1 MPERMQGVSKGVL
14 QGVER
19 VEEAVS
25 ERTPEFFKSPLGG
38 IELWA
43 VRWKQ
48 KRLDVV
54 GPNDFGAAV
63 T

>member
-1 MPERMQGVSKGVL
+1 MSKETVG
-14 QGVER
+14 
-19 VEEAVS
+19 
-25 ERTPEFFKSPLGG
+25 ERTPKFFKPSLGG

-48 KRLDVV
+48 KWLDVV
-54 GPNDFGAAV
+54 GPNNFGAAV